1 MTKEKNKYSF
11 LMGLEKS
18 LFKTIVVVGP
28 LLMGV
33 LPDVW
38 MNITLG
44 AVITFIINY
53 AKNRNNEKDT
63 NKKAVKNTS
72 RKS

>member
-1 MTKEKNKYSF
+1 MIKDTNKYSF

-28 LLMGV
+28 LLFDLM
-33 LPDVW
+33 PEMW

-44 AVITFIINY
+44 GVLTLIINY
-53 AKNRNNEKDT
+53 AKNRD
-63 NKKAVKNTS
+63 KKEVEVTIS
-72 RKS
+72 EG